1 MFKFAIITDK
11 LALYFSSPGAFRGNK
26 AQKASRFQS
35 VCCEMHMALHI
46 LMDYFLK
53 PNQDMLSPPWTHY
66 EAYYFNPE
74 CAVWCLYRICRP
86 RFLCFLL
93 KLKKKINIPLGSW
106 FWAARSSRR
115 LVESGWDAASTNT
128 VMPGQLDMLNAFDSV
143 PCEPWCVQLNTPH
156 LNAHVQPD

>member
-1 MFKFAIITDK
+1 MTAVLWPQKSTNMFKFAITTEK
-11 LALYFSSPGAFRGNK
+11 LAVHFSYPGAFRGNK

-35 VCCEMHMALHI
+35 ASCEMHMSLHI

-53 PNQDMLSPPWTHY
+53 PNRDMLSPPWTHY

-93 KLKKKINIPLGSW
+93 KLKKKSTFLWVPDFGLLEAAEDSW
-106 FWAARSSRR
+106 SQD
-115 LVESGWDAASTNT
+115 GTQ
-128 VMPGQLDMLNAFDSV
+128 P
-143 PCEPWCVQLNTPH
+143 VQTLRCLAN
-156 LNAHVQPD
+156 